1 MLLIY
6 TTKITRRQSYI
17 FDLIFKELLKVEY
30 AFTVS
35 VDEFKSFVGP
45 KINYSKHPIK
55 DEIFFSAHDL
65 LFETGINDEPL
76 SIIDFEGHKAFF
88 PVYERHAV
96 LPFDPFAASF
106 YLVTRYEEYLPFI
119 EDEFGRFSPKN
130 SLAYQYGFLDKPL
143 VNIWSLKIA
152 KIIKDKFPT
161 LIFPAKHFKFQ
172 PTFDIDLAYSFRM
185 KGPIR
190 TIGGY
195 IKSMI
200 KLDFE
205 EIKERTKVLLRIKKD
220 PFDTYDLIRKIHD
233 KFNLEPIFFI
243 LFSQY
248 SQFDKNISTDN
259 RRFQS
264 LVKFMDDYAEVGIHP
279 SFASNTDDEKLR
291 KEIKNLST
299 VLHSEITKSRQHF
312 LKLNLPYTYR
322 NLLLNDITDDYSM
335 GYASETGFRA
345 SICYSFKFYD
355 LDLDRE
361 TNLRVHPFTLMDGT
375 LRDYKRI
382 TVKQALTEIFHL
394 IDEVKAVNGTFISLW
409 HNESMSNEKRWKGWH
424 VMYEEMVKYAM
435 KND

>member
-30 AFTVS
+30 AFTIS
-35 VDEFKSFVGP
+35 IDEFKSCDGP

-65 LFETGINDEPL
+65 LFETGINDEPP

-96 LPFDPFAASF
+96 FPFDPFAASF
-106 YLVTRYEEYLPFI
+106 YFVTRYEEYLPFI

-130 SLAYQYGFLDKPL
+130 SLAYLYGFLDKPL

-172 PTFDIDLAYSFRM
+172 PTFDIDLAYSYRM

-195 IKSMI
+195 IKSFI
-200 KLDFE
+200 NLDFD
-205 EIKERTKVLLRIKKD
+205 EIKKRTRVLLRLDRD

-233 KFNLEPIFFI
+233 KYNLEPIFFI

-248 SQFDKNISTDN
+248 SQYDKNISIEN
-259 RRFQS
+259 RKFQS
-264 LVKFMDDYAEVGIHP
+264 LIKFMDDYAEVGIHP

-291 KEIKNLST
+291 KEIKNLSN
-299 VLHSEITKSRQHF
+299 VLHSEVTKSRQHF

-322 NLLLNDITDDYSM
+322 NLLLNDITDEYSM
-335 GYASETGFRA
+335 GFASETGFRA
-345 SICYSFKFYD
+345 SICDSFKFYD

-361 TNLRVHPFTLMDGT
+361 TNLRIHPFAFMEGT
-375 LRDYKRI
+375 LRDYKRM
-382 TVKQALTEIFHL
+382 TAKQTLAEIFHL

-424 VMYEEMVKYAM
+424 VMYEEMVKYAI
-435 KND
+435 KK